1 MTGPREGAKGEGAA
15 WSGVVV
21 EKKVE
26 MNAEMNAERHPES
39 HVERNAVRN
48 VGDRV
53 EGA

>member
-26 MNAEMNAERHPES
+26 MNAERHVES